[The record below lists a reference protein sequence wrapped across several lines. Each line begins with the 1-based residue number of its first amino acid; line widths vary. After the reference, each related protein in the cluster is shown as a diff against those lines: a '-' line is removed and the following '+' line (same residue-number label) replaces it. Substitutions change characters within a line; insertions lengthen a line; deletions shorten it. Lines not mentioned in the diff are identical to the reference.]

1 MLPGVG
7 LKQAYL
13 AQIELNTLRIEFSK
27 IYKFVIISFTCQIQD
42 LGNAQSYSIVKY
54 GQVS

>member
-1 MLPGVG
+1 MPGVG
-7 LKQAYL
+7 LKQVYL

-27 IYKFVIISFTCQIQD
+27 IFNFVIISFTCQIQD
-42 LGNAQSYSIVKY
+42 LGNAQSYAIVKY